1 MLQVAQHSFVSLT
14 IHVHFMKQ
22 YLLPVLCL
30 LFSFTQTSGQAN
42 YYSFQKHNI
51 TYTELVND
59 TPVVPANFSTGD
71 IFAFELKGDSYS
83 FFGKNYMIN
92 DTSVSIAFSNSGHMK
107 IEDDSTFII
116 IDGLFYYMDSIDGN
130 SRLSYKVED
139 SGNNKILKVQWKNLK
154 VQSGPAGNYVNFQMW
169 IHQSTGMFD
178 IYYGPSS
185 ANNQSGYNNQ
195 SGPNVGMFY
204 SLKDFSKMFEKLWVN
219 GTPSAYTLDTTRNVT
234 FNGMHGVPANGTL
247 YRFIP
252 KIVLGIASAG
262 TKQTGFTIYPN
273 PANERFTIGS
283 PVATD
288 ASVIIT
294 DVTGKVVRN
303 YTIHQKDLEIETTQ
317 VPAGNYVLTIKTLS
331 AEHVYQLVIN
341 H

>member
-1 MLQVAQHSFVSLT
+1 MQ
-14 IHVHFMKQ
+14 
-22 YLLPVLCL
+22 
-30 LFSFTQTSGQAN
+30 FTKISAQAN

-107 IEDDSTFII
+107 VEDDSSFII

-130 SRLSYKVED
+130 SKLSYKVEG
-139 SGNNKILKVQWKNLK
+139 SGSNKILKVQWKNLK
-154 VQSGPAGNYVNFQMW
+154 VQSGPTGNFVNFQMW
-169 IHQSTGMFD
+169 IHQSTGVFD

-185 ANNQSGYNNQ
+185 ANNQSGYNDQ

-219 GTPSAYTLDTTRNVT
+219 GTPSAYTLDTTRNVS
-234 FNGMHGVPANGTL
+234 FKGMHAVPADGTL

-252 KIVLGIASAG
+252 KIVLGIEPAAM
-262 TKQTGFTIYPN
+262 KQTEFTIYPN
-273 PANERFTIGS
+273 PANERLTICS
-283 PVATD
+283 SVPTN

-303 YTIHQKDLEIETTQ
+303 YTMQQKDLEIETMQ
-317 VPAGNYVLTIKTLS
+317 LSAGNYLLTVKTLS